1 VNFHLKMQS
10 ANVQVIF
17 NSMNVCV
24 KKGRAYQHVDP
35 DRSMQEIE
43 KLAILSEVLES
54 VRNFESKL
62 LSDMDID

>member
-1 VNFHLKMQS
+1 MNFHLKMQS

>member
-1 VNFHLKMQS
+1 MNFHLKMQS
-10 ANVQVIF
+10 ANVQRLF
-17 NSMNVCV
+17 ASMNVCV

-35 DRSMQEIE
+35 EKSMQEIE

-62 LSDMDID
+62 LSDVDID

>member
-1 VNFHLKMQS
+1 MQS

-17 NSMNVCV
+17 NSMNACV

-35 DRSMQEIE
+35 EKTVQELE

>member
-1 VNFHLKMQS
+1 MQS
-10 ANVQVIF
+10 VNVQRIF
-17 NSMNVCV
+17 SSMNACV
-24 KKGRAYQHVDP
+24 KKGRKYQHIYP
-35 DRSMQEIE
+35 KIARLEIE

>member
-1 VNFHLKMQS
+1 MQS

-43 KLAILSEVLES
+43 KLAILSEVLAS

>member
-1 VNFHLKMQS
+1 MHSDNRQFLFD
-10 ANVQVIF
+10 I
-17 NSMNVCV
+17 MNVCV
-24 KKGRAYQHVDP
+24 KKGRKYQHIDP
-35 DRSMQEIE
+35 KKSMKEIE